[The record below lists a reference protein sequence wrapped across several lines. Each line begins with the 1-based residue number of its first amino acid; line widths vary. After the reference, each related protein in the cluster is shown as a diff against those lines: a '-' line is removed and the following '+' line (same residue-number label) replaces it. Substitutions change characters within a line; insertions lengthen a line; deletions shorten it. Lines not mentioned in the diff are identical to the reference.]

1 VTKWTSTALSVTNK
15 YQSER
20 SRRPFEN
27 KTLKTVIK
35 CTSTALSVTE
45 SFYFC
50 ILNFLNNY
58 MTANTLFYIIIAIII
73 INFIVDKVLDALNA
87 KHFND
92 ALPKDLQDVYD
103 ETEYK
108 KSQNYKATNYK
119 FGIITST
126 FSIVL
131 TLGFL
136 FFDGFEFV
144 DTIARSYSENPI
156 IIALIFFGI
165 IMIGSDIITT
175 PFSYFSTFVIEE
187 KFGFNKTT
195 IKTFFID
202 KLKGWLMIAIVGG
215 GIFALII
222 WFYNS
227 TSQYFWLYAWGLVAV
242 FTIFMNMFYSRL
254 IVPLFNKQTPLEE
267 GTLRDNISA
276 YAKTVGFN
284 LDKIFVLNGSKRST
298 KANAY
303 FSGFGSEKRVTLY
316 DTLIND
322 LDEEEIVAVLA
333 HEVGHYKK
341 KHIIFNLL
349 SSILLTGLTLY
360 ILSLFI
366 SNPLLSN
373 ALGVE
378 IPSFHI
384 GLIAFGM
391 LYSPISEITGLIMNY
406 FSRVFE
412 YQADDYAKNTFKA
425 EPLITSLKKLSKNSL
440 SNLTPHP
447 AYVFMHYS
455 HPTLLQRIKNLRK

>member
-1 VTKWTSTALSVTNK
+1 MTST
-15 YQSER
+15 
-20 SRRPFEN
+20 
-27 KTLKTVIK
+27 
-35 CTSTALSVTE
+35 
-45 SFYFC
+45 
-50 ILNFLNNY
+50 
-58 MTANTLFYIIIAIII
+58 TLFYIIIAIII
-73 INFIVDKVLDALNA
+73 ISFIVDKILDALNA

-92 ALPKDLQDVYD
+92 ALPSELQDVYD
-103 ETEYK
+103 ETDYK
-108 KSQNYKATNYK
+108 KSQEYKATNYR
-119 FGIITST
+119 FGLLTSS
-126 FSIVL
+126 FSLAL
-131 TLGFL
+131 TLAFL
-136 FFDGFEFV
+136 FLDGFEFV
-144 DTIARSYSENPI
+144 DNIARSFSDNSI

-175 PFSYFSTFVIEE
+175 PFAYYSTFVIEE

-195 IKTFFID
+195 KKTFFLD
-202 KLKGWLMIAIVGG
+202 KLKGWLMTAIVGG
-215 GIFALII
+215 GLLALII
-222 WFYNS
+222 WFYQS
-227 TSQYFWLYAWGLVAV
+227 TGTYFWLYAWGLVAV
-242 FTIFMNMFYSRL
+242 FVLFINMFYSKL
-254 IVPLFNKQTPLEE
+254 IVPLFNKQKPLEA
-267 GTLRDNISA
+267 GTLRDKISE
-276 YAKTVGFN
+276 YAQTVGFK
-284 LDKIFVLNGSKRST
+284 LDKIFVIDGSKRST

-322 LDEEEIVAVLA
+322 LEEEEIVAVLA

-341 KHIIFNLL
+341 KHIIFNLFA
-349 SSILLTGLTLY
+349 SILTTGLMLY

-391 LYSPISEITGLIMNY
+391 LYAPISEITGLIMNL
-406 FSRVFE
+406 FSRKFE
-412 YQADDYAKNTFKA
+412 YQADDYAKTTYKA

-455 HPTLLQRIKNLRK
+455 HPTLLQRIGNLRK